1 MNELQIFQNSQFG
14 EVRTIT
20 EDGVTLFCGS
30 DVAKALSYKKPS
42 DAIAAHCRYTVK
54 RSIPHPQAPNKTI
67 EMLFIPE
74 GDIYRLAARSELPGA
89 DAFERW
95 IFDEVL
101 PTIRRTGGY
110 ASQDAAVQALER
122 VAGCMEAMMG
132 QFSVLSRKVDALEQ
146 RQEAPSPALPL
157 PAPAEAPP
165 GFMDSIEV
173 ARILGREHNNVLKG
187 IRTVAERARSEGVAV
202 DEHFILCHRMHWNN
216 QRCPYYCLS
225 ETGIAIFSQSLK
237 NWTLAEKLRS
247 AFRKKDGLSVVK

>member
-1 MNELQIFQNSQFG
+1 MNDLQIFQNTQFG
-14 EVRTIT
+14 EIRTIT
-20 EDGVTLFCGS
+20 EDGVTLFCGV
-30 DVAKALSYKKPS
+30 DVAKALGYKNPTKALA
-42 DAIAAHCRYTVK
+42 DHCKRTVERRTNDSLGRQQNMK
-54 RSIPHPQAPNKTI
+54 
-67 EMLFIPE
+67 FIPE
-74 GDIYRLAARSELPGA
+74 GDIYRLVARSELPGA

-101 PTIRRTGGY
+101 PTIRRTGSY

-122 VAGCMEAMMG
+122 VAGCMEAMIG
-132 QFSVLSRKVDALEQ
+132 QFAVLSRKVDALEQ
-146 RQEAPSPALPL
+146 RQVAPSPALP
-157 PAPAEAPP
+157 PPTPAETPP

-173 ARILGREHNNVLKG
+173 ARILEREHNNVLKG

-202 DEHFILCHRMHWNN
+202 DDHFILCHRMHWNN

-247 AFRKKDGLSVVK
+247 AFRKKMACPS

>member
-1 MNELQIFQNSQFG
+1 MNDLQIFQNPQFG

-20 EDGVTLFCGS
+20 EDGVTLFCGK
-30 DVAKALSYKKPS
+30 DVTAALGYK
-42 DAIAAHCRYTVK
+42 DTTNAIKQHCKGVVK
-54 RSIPHPQAPNKTI
+54 RHLLTEGGNQLTN
-67 EMLFIPE
+67 FIPE

-101 PTIRRTGGY
+101 PTIRRTGSY
-110 ASQDAAVQALER
+110 ASQDAAVQALQR

-132 QFSVLSRKVDALEQ
+132 QFAALSRKVDEMEQ
-146 RQEAPSPALPL
+146 RQVAPAPTLPS
-157 PAPAEAPP
+157 PAPAETPP

-173 ARILGREHNNVLKG
+173 AHILGREHNNVLKG

-202 DEHFILCHRMHWNN
+202 DDHFILCHRLHWNN

-247 AFRKKDGLSVVK
+247 AFRKKDDLSVIK